1 MQEFHVQKVQ
11 RWVLRRL
18 FAVRINA
25 EAECRKMHN
34 EECCVL
40 ITKYFRQFV
49 INVDEV
55 VGM

>member
-1 MQEFHVQKVQ
+1 MD
-11 RWVLRRL
+11 
-18 FAVRINA
+18 A
-25 EAECRKMHN
+25 EAEFRTLHI

-55 VGM
+55 VDMSRARE

>member
-1 MQEFHVQKVQ
+1 MQEFRVQKVQ

-18 FAVRINA
+18 FAIRMDV
-25 EAECRKMHN
+25 EAECRKLHI

-49 INVDEV
+49 INVDKV
-55 VGM
+55 VDM